1 MESLKVD
8 ILDEKFAI
16 TAFIAGL
23 GVQSKD
29 LMFSIS
35 KKPQASMVEVLA
47 KTEKYINGEEALLS
61 KQRSY
66 STQKKKS
73 RGDKKKRT
81 KPQET
86 GRREQIPKEEQRKQ
100 RDIPNKTRECQ
111 GSQGTTSA

>member
-1 MESLKVD
+1 MD
-8 ILDEKFAI
+8 ILDEKFVV

-29 LMFSIS
+29 LMLSIS
-35 KKPQASMVEVLA
+35 KNPQASMDEVLA

-61 KQRSY
+61 KQRS
-66 STQKKKS
+66 SHTQKEKG

-81 KPQET
+81 KPQKT
-86 GRREQIPKEEQRKQ
+86 GRQGQIPKEEQRKQ
-100 RDIPNKTRECQ
+100 RAVPDKTRERQ